1 MKFIHY
7 KAGAAATLFVA
18 TSLAMLPGAA
28 LAKGNHH
35 PNHHQNHNAQRNNR
49 HHSNNYQHR
58 VNHQQHHPNHHSN
71 CPGWNRYNANQ
82 WKHVVR
88 RFNHEQYRHYNHYN
102 NRRYHGFHGRWY
114 GPHHS
119 ERWAW
124 NNWGAFAGG
133 ALIGGLVSNAVQSN
147 SNTIVVPNTD
157 YRLDYDSV
165 NADGTTALFMI
176 DGTPMRANCSDGY
189 LNGHAPS
196 SRTEGELVN
205 AACSVAF
212 GA

>member
-35 PNHHQNHNAQRNNR
+35 PNHHQ
-49 HHSNNYQHR
+49 
-58 VNHQQHHPNHHSN
+58 QHHPNHHSN
-71 CPGWNRYNANQ
+71 HPGWNRYNANQ

-147 SNTIVVPNTD
+147 TIVVPNTD

>member
-114 GPHHS
+114 GPRHS

-133 ALIGGLVSNAVQSN
+133 ALIGGLVSNA
-147 SNTIVVPNTD
+147 I
-157 YRLDYDSV
+157 
-165 NADGTTALFMI
+165 
-176 DGTPMRANCSDGY
+176 
-189 LNGHAPS
+189 
-196 SRTEGELVN
+196 
-205 AACSVAF
+205 
-212 GA
+212 